1 MKILDLIAA
10 AKKLEI
16 RERKFRYP
24 VRILEK
30 STFFSRKTLSLK
42 EELLKESSPAIIAE
56 FKRKSPTRGIIN
68 YKSDVTEVCKG
79 YSGAGASAVSVLT
92 DRDYFGGNLEDML
105 LVRQNINC
113 AVLRKDFIIDEY
125 QIIEARSYGADAI
138 LLITELLP
146 SATLERLFRFAY
158 SMELDVLVE
167 VHDKDSISKI
177 PCDTKIIGINSRNL
191 NSFDVNIDHPREII
205 KLIPGNLVKV
215 AESGIRS
222 TDDCLKLFRSGFDA
236 FLIGEHFMG
245 TTDPGKACRDF
256 IDEIR
261 HPDKSSSEKAN

>member
-1 MKILDLIAA
+1 MNILDLIAA

-16 RERKFRYP
+16 RERKYRSP

-30 STFFSRKTLSLK
+30 SIFFNRNTLSLR
-42 EELLKESSPAIIAE
+42 EELVKESSPAIIAE

-68 YKSDVTEVCKG
+68 YMSDLTEVCKG
-79 YSGAGASAVSVLT
+79 YIGAGASAVSILT
-92 DRDYFGGNLEDML
+92 DRDYFGGTLEDML

-158 SMELDVLVE
+158 SMGLDVMVE
-167 VHDKDSISKI
+167 VHDKNNISKI
-177 PCDTKIIGINSRNL
+177 PYDTKIIGINSRNL
-191 NSFDVNIDHPREII
+191 NSFDVNIDHLRKII

-222 TDDCLKLFRSGFDA
+222 SDDCLKLYRNGFDA
-236 FLIGEHFMG
+236 FLIGEHFMSS
-245 TTDPGKACRDF
+245 TDPGKICKDF

-261 HPDKSSSEKAN
+261 NRDTSSFEKRN